1 MNDIIGDLLTRIR
14 NAQLR
19 KKKEVRIPS
28 SKLLVEISKILKTE
42 NFIEGFEVEKL
53 EDKPQDEIVVKLRY
67 VDGEAAIRGLKRI
80 SKPGIRIYTGYKQLR
95 PILNGQ
101 GVSIL
106 TTSKGLMT
114 GKQARKEKVGGEVLC
129 QIW

>member
-1 MNDIIGDLLTRIR
+1 MNDTIGDLLTRIR

-19 KKKEVRIPS
+19 KKKEVKIPS

-42 NFIEGFEVEKL
+42 KFIESFEVDKL
-53 EDKPQDEIVVKLRY
+53 EDKPQDEIVIKLRY
-67 VDGEAAIRGLKRI
+67 VAGEAAIRGLKRV
-80 SKPGIRIYTGYKQLR
+80 SKPGVRIYASYKQLR

-114 GKQARKEKVGGEVLC
+114 NKQARREKVGGEVLC
-129 QIW
+129 EIW